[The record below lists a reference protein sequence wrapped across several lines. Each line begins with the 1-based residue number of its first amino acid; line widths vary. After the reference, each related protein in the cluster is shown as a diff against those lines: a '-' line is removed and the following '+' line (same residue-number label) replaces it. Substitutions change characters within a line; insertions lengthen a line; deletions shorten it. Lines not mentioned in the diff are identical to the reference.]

1 MTKGGPRARPGKPA
15 DPTVERL
22 ARMLHDA
29 FVEYHD
35 RFLEITH
42 RASQRFLEGD
52 WANQQQD
59 STQRL
64 GLHKQRVYGVVDAAR
79 LVLPDDD
86 FVARALWIQ
95 ARRRYVQLVAER
107 MDLELAETFYNSVSR
122 QLFEIVGLDK
132 EIEFLWLGPTALPAD
147 DGTRGEYRMFR
158 VETTLIDCCRE
169 IFEHSPLAPHFDDL
183 ERDAERV
190 AGRIAVHLDDVW
202 DGEIAAIDVLRPIFY
217 RNKGA
222 YLVGRLRWLNR
233 VSPVVIPLL
242 NSDAGVLVDA
252 VLLTETDASR
262 LFGYTRSYFHVL
274 CRRPA
279 AVVGFLKSL
288 LPVKPVAELYTS
300 IGYSQHGKTNLFRAL
315 YRHMEHSNTRFE
327 RARGARGMV
336 MAVFTLPSFDVVF
349 KLIKDRFAPTKRTT
363 PEDVKRRYKLVFDHD
378 RVGRLVDAQEF
389 TNLSFQRD
397 RFDEELIDELR
408 NDCSRTVTIT
418 DDEVVLHHVYTE
430 RRLYPLD
437 LYLREMSADRA
448 RAAAVDYGYAVK
460 DLAAA
465 NIFPGDLFPKNF
477 GVTRHG
483 AVVFY
488 DYDELA
494 LLSDVNFRK
503 MPVSQSY
510 EDEMSDQPWFPV
522 ESHDVFPEEF
532 RTYLR
537 SPRVMGEVIE
547 TRHPEICTVEFW
559 KSMQRQHDAGELPDF
574 FPYPVELRFSETS
587 NAAD

>member
-1 MTKGGPRARPGKPA
+1 
-15 DPTVERL
+15 
-22 ARMLHDA
+22 MLRDA
-29 FVEYHD
+29 FVEYHE
-35 RFLEITH
+35 RYLELTH
-42 RASQRFLEGD
+42 RAARCFIERD
-52 WANQQQD
+52 WAGHQQD
-59 STQRL
+59 TKNRL
-64 GLHKQRVYGVVDAAR
+64 NLHKRLVFNVVDAAR
-79 LVLPDDD
+79 LVLREDDPW
-86 FVARALWIQ
+86 ARTVWIG
-95 ARRRYVQLVAER
+95 ARRRYVDLVSER
-107 MDLELAETFYNSVSR
+107 MDLELAETFYNSVTR
-122 QLFEIVGLDK
+122 RLFRIVGLD
-132 EIEFLWLGPTALPAD
+132 EELEFLWLGPTKLPAD
-147 DGTRGEYRMFR
+147 DGTRGEYRKFP
-158 VETTLIDCCRE
+158 VEATIADCLRE
-169 IFEHSPLAPHFDDL
+169 IFQHSPLAPNFIDIDG
-183 ERDAERV
+183 DADKV
-190 AGRIAVHLDDVW
+190 AGRVGALLEETW
-202 DGEIAAIDVLRPIFY
+202 DGRLDAIDVLRPVFY

-233 VSPVVIPLL
+233 LAPIVIALVHAE
-242 NSDAGVLVDA
+242 AGIRVDA

-300 IGYSQHGKTNLFRAL
+300 IGYNQHGKTNLFRAL

-363 PEDVKRRYKLVFDHD
+363 PEDVKRRYKLVFGHD

-389 TNLSFQRD
+389 TNLSFNRD

-408 NDCSRTVTIT
+408 NDCARTVTIT
-418 DDEVVLHHVYTE
+418 DDEVVLHHAYTE

-437 LYLREMSADRA
+437 LYLRETSPERA
-448 RAAAVDYGYAVK
+448 RAAAIDYGYAIK

-483 AVVFY
+483 VVVFY

-494 LLSDVNFRK
+494 LLGEINFRK
-503 MPVSQSY
+503 MPVSRNY
-510 EDEMSDQPWFPV
+510 EDEMSEVPWFPV
-522 ESHDVFPEEF
+522 ESNDVFPEEF

-537 SPRVMGEVIE
+537 SPRVIGEVME
-547 TRHPEICTVEFW
+547 TRHKDVCTVEFW
-559 KSMQRQHDAGELPDF
+559 KSMQGLHDAGELPDF
-574 FPYPVELRFSETS
+574 FPYPEELRFLES
-587 NAAD
+587 

>member
-1 MTKGGPRARPGKPA
+1 VTALETPA
-15 DPTVERL
+15 VDPSVERL

-29 FVEYHD
+29 FVDYHE
-35 RFLEITH
+35 RFLGITH
-42 RASQRFLEGD
+42 RATRRFLDRD
-52 WANQQQD
+52 WAAHQSD
-59 STQRL
+59 TTERL
-64 GLHKQRVYGVVDAAR
+64 GLHKQLVYGVVDAAR

-86 FVARALWIQ
+86 LSARSMWIL
-95 ARRRYVQLVAER
+95 ARRRYVNLVGDR
-107 MDLELAETFYNSVSR
+107 MDLELAETFYNSVTR
-122 QLFEIVGLDK
+122 RLFEIVGLDD
-132 EIEFLWLGPTALPAD
+132 ELEFLWLGPTALPAD
-147 DGTRGEYRMFR
+147 DGTRGEYRVFP
-158 VETTLIDCCRE
+158 VDETLVDCVRE
-169 IFEHSPLAPHFDDL
+169 VFEHSPLATHFADL
-183 ERDAERV
+183 EGDAERV
-190 AGRIAVHLDDVW
+190 AGRVSAQLDHIW
-202 DGEIAAIDVLRPIFY
+202 DGQLDAVEVLRPIFY

-222 YLVGRLRWLNR
+222 YMVGRLRWLNR
-233 VSPVVIPLL
+233 VSPIVIPLV
-242 NSDAGVLVDA
+242 NTERGVHVDA
-252 VLLTETDASR
+252 VILTESDASR

-363 PEDVKRRYKLVFDHD
+363 PEEVKRRYKLVFNHD

-397 RFDEELIDELR
+397 RFDEDLIDELR
-408 NDCSRTVTIT
+408 NDCARTVTIT

-437 LYLREMSADRA
+437 LYLREMAPDRA
-448 RAAAVDYGYAVK
+448 RAAAIDYGYAVK

-465 NIFPGDLFPKNF
+465 AIFPGDLFPKNF

-494 LLSDVNFRK
+494 LLEDVNFRH

-522 ESHDVFPEEF
+522 EPHDVFPEEF
-532 RTYLR
+532 KTYLR
-537 SPRVMGEVIE
+537 SPRVVGEVME
-547 TRHPEICTVEFW
+547 SRHPELCTVEFW
-559 KSMQRQHDAGELPDF
+559 KSMQALHEAGQLPDF
-574 FPYPVELRFSETS
+574 YPYPEELRF
-587 NAAD
+587 NAAG

>member
-1 MTKGGPRARPGKPA
+1 MTDLSSPL

-22 ARMLHDA
+22 ARTLHDA
-29 FVEYHD
+29 FVDYHD
-35 RFLEITH
+35 RFLGITH
-42 RASQRFLEGD
+42 RASRRFLDRD
-52 WANQQQD
+52 WAAHQAD
-59 STQRL
+59 ATERL
-64 GLHKQRVYGVVDAAR
+64 GLHKQLVYGVVDAAR

-86 FVARALWIQ
+86 AEARALWVK
-95 ARRRYVQLVAER
+95 ARRRYVDLVGER
-107 MDLELAETFYNSVSR
+107 MDLELAETFYNSTTR
-122 QLFEIVGLDK
+122 RLFEIVGLDT
-132 EIEFLWLGPTALPAD
+132 ELEFLWLGPTALPAD
-147 DGTRGEYRMFR
+147 DGTRGEYRPFPLEGDL
-158 VETTLIDCCRE
+158 VECVRE
-169 IFEHSPLAPHFDDL
+169 VFEHSPLATHFEDL
-183 ERDAERV
+183 DGDAVRV
-190 AGRIAVHLDDVW
+190 AGRVQAQLDEIW
-202 DGEIAAIDVLRPIFY
+202 DGQLDAIDILRPIFY

-233 VSPVVIPLL
+233 VSPVIIPLL
-242 NSDAGVLVDA
+242 NTARGVHVDA

-279 AVVGFLKSL
+279 AIVGFLKSV

-315 YRHMEHSNTRFE
+315 YRHMDHSNTRFE

-363 PEDVKRRYKLVFDHD
+363 PEEVKRRYKLVFNHD

-397 RFDEELIDELR
+397 RFDEDLIDELR
-408 NDCSRTVTIT
+408 NDCARTVTIT

-437 LYLREMSADRA
+437 LYLREMSPERA
-448 RAAAVDYGYAVK
+448 RAAAIDYGFAVK

-465 NIFPGDLFPKNF
+465 AIFPGDLFPKNF

-494 LLSDVNFRK
+494 LLQDVNFRK
-503 MPVSQSY
+503 MPVSQNY
-510 EDEMSDQPWFPV
+510 DDEMSDQPWFPV
-522 ESHDVFPEEF
+522 EPHDVFPEEF
-532 RTYLR
+532 KTYLR
-537 SPRVMGEVIE
+537 SPRVVGEVME
-547 TRHPEICTVEFW
+547 SRHPELCTVEFW
-559 KSMQRQHDAGELPDF
+559 KSMQEQHRRGEMPDF
-574 FPYPVELRFSETS
+574 FPYPEELRFHAT
-587 NAAD
+587 DDD

>member
-1 MTKGGPRARPGKPA
+1 MTALETPA
-15 DPTVERL
+15 VDPSVERL

-29 FVEYHD
+29 FVDYHE
-35 RFLEITH
+35 RFLGITH
-42 RASQRFLEGD
+42 RATRRFLDRD
-52 WANQQQD
+52 WAAHQSD
-59 STQRL
+59 TTERL
-64 GLHKQRVYGVVDAAR
+64 GLHKQLVYGVVDAAR

-86 FVARALWIQ
+86 LSARSMWIL
-95 ARRRYVQLVAER
+95 ARRRYVNLVRDR
-107 MDLELAETFYNSVSR
+107 MDLELAETFYNSVTR
-122 QLFEIVGLDK
+122 RLFEIVGLDD
-132 EIEFLWLGPTALPAD
+132 ELEFLWLGPTALPAD
-147 DGTRGEYRMFR
+147 DGTRGEYRVFP
-158 VETTLIDCCRE
+158 VDETLVDCVRE
-169 IFEHSPLAPHFDDL
+169 VFEHSPLATHFADL
-183 ERDAERV
+183 EGDAERV
-190 AGRIAVHLDDVW
+190 AGRVSAQLDQIW
-202 DGEIAAIDVLRPIFY
+202 DGQLDAVEVLRPIFY

-222 YLVGRLRWLNR
+222 YMVGRLRWLNR
-233 VSPVVIPLL
+233 VSPIVIPLV
-242 NSDAGVLVDA
+242 NTERGVHVDA
-252 VLLTETDASR
+252 VILTESDASR

-363 PEDVKRRYKLVFDHD
+363 PEEVKRRYKLVFNHD

-397 RFDEELIDELR
+397 RFDEDLIDELR
-408 NDCSRTVTIT
+408 NECARTVTIT

-437 LYLREMSADRA
+437 LYLREMAPDRA
-448 RAAAVDYGYAVK
+448 RAAAIDYGYAVK

-465 NIFPGDLFPKNF
+465 AIFPGDLFPKNF

-494 LLSDVNFRK
+494 LLEDVNFRH

-522 ESHDVFPEEF
+522 EPHDVFPEEF
-532 RTYLR
+532 KTYLR
-537 SPRVMGEVIE
+537 SPRVVGEVME
-547 TRHPEICTVEFW
+547 SRHPELCTVEFW
-559 KSMQRQHDAGELPDF
+559 KSMQALHEAGQLPDF
-574 FPYPVELRFSETS
+574 YPYPEELRF
-587 NAAD
+587 NAAG

>member
-1 MTKGGPRARPGKPA
+1 MTDTSAPL

-22 ARMLHDA
+22 ARTLHDA
-29 FVEYHD
+29 FVDYHD
-35 RFLEITH
+35 RFLGITH
-42 RASQRFLEGD
+42 RASRRFLERD
-52 WANQQQD
+52 WASHQAD
-59 STQRL
+59 ASERL
-64 GLHKQRVYGVVDAAR
+64 GLHKQLVYGVVDAAR

-86 FVARALWIQ
+86 ADARALWVK
-95 ARRRYVQLVAER
+95 ARRRYVDLVGER
-107 MDLELAETFYNSVSR
+107 MDLELAETFYNSATR
-122 QLFEIVGLDK
+122 RLFEVVGLDT
-132 EIEFLWLGPTALPAD
+132 ELEFLWLGPTALPAD
-147 DGTRGEYRMFR
+147 DGTRGEYRPFPLENDL
-158 VETTLIDCCRE
+158 VECIRE
-169 IFEHSPLAPHFDDL
+169 VFEHSPLATHFEDL
-183 ERDAERV
+183 DGDAVRV
-190 AGRIAVHLDDVW
+190 AGRVQAQLDEIWDGHLD
-202 DGEIAAIDVLRPIFY
+202 AIDVLRPIFY

-233 VSPVVIPLL
+233 VSPIIIPLL
-242 NSDAGVLVDA
+242 YTERGVHVDA

-279 AVVGFLKSL
+279 AIVGFLKSV

-315 YRHMEHSNTRFE
+315 YRHMDHSNTRFE

-363 PEDVKRRYKLVFDHD
+363 PEEVKRRYKLVFNHD

-397 RFDEELIDELR
+397 RFDEDLIDELR
-408 NDCSRTVTIT
+408 NDCARTVTIT

-437 LYLREMSADRA
+437 LYLREMSPERA
-448 RAAAVDYGYAVK
+448 RAAAIDYGFAVK

-465 NIFPGDLFPKNF
+465 AIFPGDLFPKNF

-494 LLSDVNFRK
+494 LLQDVNFRK
-503 MPVSQSY
+503 MPVSQNY
-510 EDEMSDQPWFPV
+510 DDEMSDQPWFPV
-522 ESHDVFPEEF
+522 EPHDVFPEEF
-532 RTYLR
+532 KTYLR
-537 SPRVMGEVIE
+537 SPRVVGEVME
-547 TRHPEICTVEFW
+547 SRHPELCTVEFW
-559 KSMQRQHDAGELPDF
+559 KSMQEQHERGDMPDF
-574 FPYPVELRFSETS
+574 FPYPEELRFHAT
-587 NAAD
+587 DDD

>member
-1 MTKGGPRARPGKPA
+1 MTEVAHQVDPA
-15 DPTVERL
+15 VDRL
-22 ARMLHDA
+22 ARTLHDA
-29 FVEYHD
+29 FVDYHD
-35 RFLEITH
+35 RFLGITH
-42 RASQRFLEGD
+42 RASRRFLERD
-52 WANQQQD
+52 WNAHQSD
-59 STQRL
+59 ATERL
-64 GLHKQRVYGVVDAAR
+64 GLHKQLVYGVVDAAR
-79 LVLPDDD
+79 LVLPEDDAA
-86 FVARALWIQ
+86 ARALWIRS
-95 ARRRYVQLVAER
+95 RRRYVDLVGDR
-107 MDLELAETFYNSVSR
+107 MDLELAETFYNSVTR
-122 QLFEIVGLDK
+122 RLFEIVGLDT
-132 EIEFLWLGPTALPAD
+132 ELEFLWLGPTALPAD
-147 DGTRGEYRMFR
+147 DGSRGEYRAFPNENSL
-158 VETTLIDCCRE
+158 VDCVRE
-169 IFEHSPLAPHFDDL
+169 VFEHSPLATHFADL
-183 ERDAERV
+183 GGDAERV
-190 AGRIAVHLDDVW
+190 AARISVQLDDIWDGHLD
-202 DGEIAAIDVLRPIFY
+202 AIDVLRPIFY

-233 VSPVVIPLL
+233 VSPIVIPLL
-242 NSDAGVLVDA
+242 NSEDGVRVDA

-279 AVVGFLKSL
+279 AIVGFLKSL

-363 PEDVKRRYKLVFDHD
+363 PEEVKRRYKLVFNHD

-397 RFDEELIDELR
+397 RFDEDLIDELR
-408 NDCSRTVTIT
+408 NDCARTVTIT
-418 DDEVVLHHVYTE
+418 DDEVILHHVYTE

-437 LYLREMSADRA
+437 LYLREMSPERA
-448 RAAAVDYGYAVK
+448 RAAAIDYGFAVK

-465 NIFPGDLFPKNF
+465 AIFPGDLFPKNF

-494 LLSDVNFRK
+494 LLGDVNFRK
-503 MPVSQSY
+503 MPVSQNY
-510 EDEMSDQPWFPV
+510 DDEMMDQPWFPV
-522 ESHDVFPEEF
+522 EPHDVFPEEF
-532 RTYLR
+532 KTYLR
-537 SPRVMGEVIE
+537 SPRVVGEVME
-547 TRHPEICTVEFW
+547 TRHPELCTVEFW
-559 KSMQRQHDAGELPDF
+559 KSMQAQHESGELPDF
-574 FPYPVELRFSETS
+574 FPYPDELRFIEGSV
-587 NAAD
+587 